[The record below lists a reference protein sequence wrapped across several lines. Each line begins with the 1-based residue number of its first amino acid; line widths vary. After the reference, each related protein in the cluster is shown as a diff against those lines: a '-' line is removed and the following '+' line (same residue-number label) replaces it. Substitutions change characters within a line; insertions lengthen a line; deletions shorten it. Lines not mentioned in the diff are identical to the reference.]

1 MSEEILDQKEEG
13 DRLDNMTIAQLRSY
27 AKLINVPLTREHT
40 TEDIKRD
47 IRAKQKKQNI
57 VNEADTSTGPAPG
70 RWRIILHKN
79 TEFGAKAGS
88 RPVTIKVNGY
98 TCTIPRNIPVD
109 VPEKVVRVLENSC
122 HYVAV
127 EQPDGKSWGFEAQ
140 LSYPFQVVAMT
151 PGPDPSPGYE
161 VSKARKYMMRE
172 AFRNEFGYWP
182 RNSAQLEEAIKE
194 GLIKRAAPAIPETT
208 KE

>member
-1 MSEEILDQKEEG
+1 MSEEILDQEV
-13 DRLDNMTIAQLRSY
+13 DRLDGMSIAQLRSY

-47 IRAKQKKQNI
+47 IRAKQKKHNI
-57 VNEADTSTGPAPG
+57 VNEADVNKGPAPG

-88 RPVTIKVNGY
+88 RPVTIRVNGY
-98 TCTIPRNIPVD
+98 VCTIPRNIPVD
-109 VPEKVVRVLENSC
+109 VPEKVVRVLENSV

-127 EQPDGKSWGFEAQ
+127 EQPDGRSWGFESQ
-140 LSYPFQVVAMT
+140 LSYPFQVIAMT

-161 VSKARKYMMRE
+161 VSKARYYMMRE
-172 AFRNEFGYWP
+172 AFRNEFGYFP
-182 RNSAQLEEAIKE
+182 KNRAQLENAIKE
-194 GLIKRAAPAIPETT
+194 GFIKRAEPAVEPS